1 MYRPQVPGRIEA
13 LRHVIYH
20 GAANTSPEMRRL
32 AGLGKQ
38 HRPRPPDEM
47 HGLLVVSRDSP
58 PVDPDELT
66 AMQF

>member
-13 LRHVIYH
+13 LRHVICH

-38 HRPRPPDEM
+38 HRPRPTDEM
-47 HGLLVVSRDSP
+47 RGLLVIPSNSE
-58 PVDPDELT
+58 PVDPDELA